1 MSNVPDSASANAPA
15 WVDRVQQA
23 TDKVNADSYARETT
37 FPSTCNFTGT
47 SQDDKGIRNILQIG
61 YEIQPTMSTD
71 EAYQLMVD
79 SALLNRLVTSHSLA
93 PLSIFVA
100 MRAYLSRYGFRAMLL
115 DEDPVIYTINI
126 LGPGS
131 SRLRHAAKFVTAAT
145 GIHTTV
151 GGNSLLCY
159 DPDDPNGLAQQT
171 AADQAASSNAEKVR
185 PPQTMLTISNQTT
198 AAAEPD
204 EAAPADSRHPIQSDQ
219 RRDGNSTALNAVNRD
234 IQLPTS
240 TFHGVTEKIDPSS
253 WRKIAVSFAQRF
265 TIAES
270 KYTVLLTSDISKPF
284 EAFRQCALDNGIS
297 PDHCPRFAHHMF
309 DLDAAALYTEN
320 SKKANTL
327 NELEEMM
334 TNRFTTLA
342 YRSIITRELRN
353 MSIKTVMREKKMT
366 PAEAL
371 AHLHSYI
378 CHTIRKGEPS
388 TKDDREKA
396 ECLRKEVISE
406 TWEKQA
412 SARFVNTPAMTLANL
427 HLELLSD
434 LVSHN
439 EHEAAKLNV
448 LQSVSASSTHYGD
461 KDADGDAVEEQD
473 QEDDIFFGERFGGD
487 WRRSRGR
494 HRGRARGGKGGGGA
508 GRSREDRRRLKGT
521 MEPRKC
527 WRCQK
532 VGDDT

>member
-1 MSNVPDSASANAPA
+1 
-15 WVDRVQQA
+15 
-23 TDKVNADSYARETT
+23 
-37 FPSTCNFTGT
+37 
-47 SQDDKGIRNILQIG
+47 
-61 YEIQPTMSTD
+61 MSTD
-71 EAYQLMVD
+71 EAYQHMVD

-115 DEDPVIYTINI
+115 DEDPAIYTINI

-131 SRLRHAAKFVTAAT
+131 SRLRHAAKLVTAAT

-151 GGNSLLCY
+151 GASSQLCY
-159 DPDDPNGLAQQT
+159 DLDDSCGLAQQT

-185 PPQTMLTISNQTT
+185 PPQTMLTISNRTT
-198 AAAEPD
+198 AAVEPD
-204 EAAPADSRHPIQSDQ
+204 EAAPADSRHPMQSDQ
-219 RRDGNSTALNAVNRD
+219 RREGNSTALNAVNRD

-270 KYTVLLTSDISKPF
+270 KYTGLLSSDISKPF

-297 PDHCPRFAHHMF
+297 PDHCLRFAHHMF
-309 DLDAAALYTEN
+309 DLDAAAFYTEN

-334 TNRFTTLA
+334 TNRFKTPA

-378 CHTIRKGEPS
+378 VTQSRKGEQS

-396 ECLRKEVISE
+396 ECLRKAVISE
-406 TWEKQA
+406 TWAKQA

-427 HLELLSD
+427 HQELLSD

-439 EHEAAKLNV
+439 EHEAAKLN
-448 LQSVSASSTHYGD
+448 LLKSGLASSTHYGD
-461 KDADGDAVEEQD
+461 EDAGGDAVVEQD
-473 QEDDIFFGERFGGD
+473 LEDDIFFGERFGGN
-487 WRRSRGR
+487 WRRSLGR
-494 HRGRARGGKGGGGA
+494 HRGRARGGQGGGGA
-508 GRSREDRRRLKGT
+508 GRSREDRRRLKEKWSLANVIDAKKLAT
-521 MEPRKC
+521 
-527 WRCQK
+527 
-532 VGDDT
+532 